1 MCAVDNKP
9 LNALHDLKRRG
20 KMPENVFEHTKTLYY
35 KKLQKLIDNDIM
47 KFERE
52 NNDEESKKLKLLNL
66 VWYDHNS
73 EKGVFTKPILE
84 KIDNGK
90 MW

>member
-1 MCAVDNKP
+1 MCVADNKP
-9 LNALHDLKRRG
+9 LNALHDLKQRG

-35 KKLQKLIDNDIM
+35 KKLQKLIDNDLK

-52 NNDEESKKLKLLNL
+52 NEDEKEEKLKLLNL

-84 KIDNGK
+84 KIE
-90 MW
+90 